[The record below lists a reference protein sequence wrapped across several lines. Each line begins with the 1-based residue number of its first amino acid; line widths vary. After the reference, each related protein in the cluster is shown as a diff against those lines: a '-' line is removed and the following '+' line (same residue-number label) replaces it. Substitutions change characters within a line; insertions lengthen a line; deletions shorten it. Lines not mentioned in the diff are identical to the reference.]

1 MEDHVL
7 LFKTK
12 MKSIGLIPIIDDPSL
27 IFRTTATTVVI
38 EDNAKE
44 KLRIAIPVSLTP
56 ENDYPYTVY
65 GMHPS
70 TLLLGG
76 KPFYLETDTLVTM
89 RPDPSIEL

>member
-27 IFRTTATTVVI
+27 IFRTTATTVVV

-56 ENDYPYTVY
+56 ENDYPY
-65 GMHPS
+65 MHPS